1 MRKVAVSAVAAAMVA
16 ASVSGCASIGRRVFE
31 EPTVS
36 FRELRING
44 VGLTGGSLE
53 VLLSVYNPNGY
64 KLDATR
70 LTYNLVLDSIPFAT
84 GAIDEKFTV
93 QDNDSTVVRLPIDF
107 SWTGIGQAGRQLL
120 NSGGVNYRVT
130 GDVTVGTPL
139 GNFTRPYRQTG
150 RYTPLR
156 GASQT
161 TTR

>member
-1 MRKVAVSAVAAAMVA
+1 MRKVAVSVAAAMVA

-36 FRELRING
+36 FRQLRVNG
-44 VGLTGGSLE
+44 LGLDGGSLE

-70 LTYNLVLDSIPFAT
+70 LTYDLVLDSVRFAT
-84 GAIDEKFTV
+84 GAIDQKFTV
-93 QDNDSTVVRLPIDF
+93 QDRDSTVVRLPIDF
-107 SWTGIGQAGRQLL
+107 AWSGIGRAGRQLL
-120 NSGGVNYRVT
+120 SSGGVNYRVK

-139 GNFTRPYRQTG
+139 GNFTRPYTQTG

-161 TTR
+161 STNR

>member
-1 MRKVAVSAVAAAMVA
+1 MRKVAVSVAAAMVA

-31 EPTVS
+31 EPTVT

-44 VGLTGGSLE
+44 LGLTGGSLE

-70 LTYNLVLDSIPFAT
+70 LTYNLVLDSIPFAN